1 MLACLSQ
8 GHDLKA
14 PEREREGGRDC
25 TVNDVTIDAETSN
38 QNPKQE
44 VPLEV
49 WSQSVGQKGRQIIA
63 TIACIL

>member
-1 MLACLSQ
+1 MLCLSQ

-25 TVNDVTIDAETSN
+25 TVNDVTIDAETS
-38 QNPKQE
+38 KRM
-44 VPLEV
+44 PLEV
-49 WSQSVGQKGRQIIA
+49 WSQSVRQKGRQIIA